1 MEVVI
6 FGSNQEREIVKV
18 DVKLKVESDLK
29 MLGKWVDKFEVLNLD
44 QIIFKLVAG
53 FLWSKARLHPECT
66 KHCF

>member
-1 MEVVI
+1 
-6 FGSNQEREIVKV
+6 
-18 DVKLKVESDLK
+18 LKVESDLK